1 MIYGYI
7 RVSTDKQ
14 TFENQKFEIERYARA
29 HQLEID
35 TWIEETVSGA
45 SDLKKRKLGKLM
57 RRLKKGDT
65 LVCTELSRLGRNLY
79 DIMDILNALM
89 KKQVNLWTIKENY
102 RLGNDLNS
110 KVLAFAFGLAAE
122 IERQLISQRT
132 KEALA
137 RKRAEG
143 VRLGRPPGKLS
154 AKLKLSGKEQQIR
167 QMLAEGFSYNQI
179 AKKLKVHRHT
189 VSLFVK
195 RVILAGT

>member
-14 TFENQKFEIERYARA
+14 TVENQKFEIEHFCRA
-29 HQLEID
+29 NHLKVD
-35 TWIEETVSGA
+35 YWIEETVSG
-45 SDLKKRKLGKLM
+45 KKEVRKRRLGKL
-57 RRLKKGDT
+57 LKRVRKGDIIIT
-65 LVCTELSRLGRNLY
+65 SELSRLGRNLY
-79 DIMDILNALM
+79 MIMEILNALM
-89 KKQVNLWTIKENY
+89 KKEVQLWTVKENY
-102 RLGNDLNS
+102 RLGDDLSS

-154 AKLKLSGKEQQIR
+154 AKLKLSDKEQQIR
-167 QMLAEGFSYNQI
+167 QMLDEGYSYNKI
-179 AKKLKVHRHT
+179 AKKLRVHRHT

-195 RVILAGT
+195 RMGYER

>member
-14 TFENQKFEIERYARA
+14 TVENQKFEIEHFCRA
-29 HQLEID
+29 NHLKVD
-35 TWIEETVSGA
+35 YWIEETVSG
-45 SDLKKRKLGKLM
+45 KKEVRKRRLGKL
-57 RRLKKGDT
+57 LKRVRKGDIIIT
-65 LVCTELSRLGRNLY
+65 SELSRLGRNLY
-79 DIMDILNALM
+79 MIMEILNALM
-89 KKQVNLWTIKENY
+89 KKEVQLWTVKENY
-102 RLGNDLNS
+102 RLGDDLSS

-143 VRLGRPPGKLS
+143 VRLGRPPGRLS
-154 AKLKLSGKEQQIR
+154 SKLKLSEKEAKIR
-167 QMLAEGFSYNQI
+167 RMLDEGYSYNKI
-179 AKKLKVHRHT
+179 AKKLRVHRHT

-195 RVILAGT
+195 RMGYER